1 MSNQKIRNTKT
12 AIMFLLPSLLGI
24 IFFSIIPIIISL
36 VLSFTKWNGIKELSL
51 FARLPK
57 FLSEE
62 FAGVINYVDIL
73 TTEEFWKV
81 LWNTSYFIILYIPLI
96 LVASIMV
103 AMLLNNSFKGISVFR
118 IIYYIPVL
126 TSWVAGA
133 LIWKWV
139 LTPDSTGIMNTI
151 LGFFGI
157 PGPGWLWDANWLMP
171 GVALASVWKDM
182 GFFGLIL
189 LGGLQGINTAYYEAA
204 EIDGAGWWVKFRK
217 ITLPMLSPVTF
228 FIIIMCIIN
237 SFQLFPQVMVMVQD
251 VGGPQG
257 AGMVM
262 VERIY
267 RYAFLYYKMGYA
279 SALSWVL
286 FAIIFI
292 FTMIQLKL
300 QERWVHYES

>member
-1 MSNQKIRNTKT
+1 MRGKKARDTKT
-12 AIMFLLPSLLGI
+12 AVLFLLPSFIGLIL
-24 IFFSIIPIIISL
+24 FSIIPIIISL
-36 VLSFTKWNGIKELSL
+36 MLSFTSWNGISKLLLSQLPQFFKEQ
-51 FARLPK
+51 
-57 FLSEE
+57 
-62 FAGVINYVDIL
+62 FAGAINYKNIL

-81 LWNTSYFIILYIPLI
+81 LWNTTYFIILYIPLI
-96 LVASIMV
+96 LVASIVV
-103 AMLLNNSFKGISVFR
+103 AMLLNNKYKGISVFR

-139 LTPDSTGIMNTI
+139 LTPDSTGVLNAI

-171 GVALASVWKDM
+171 GVAMASVWKDM

-189 LGGLQGINTAYYEAA
+189 LGGLQGINTSYYEAA
-204 EIDGAGWWVKFRK
+204 EMDGAGWWVKFRK

-237 SFQLFPQVMVMVQD
+237 SFQLFPQVMVMIQD
-251 VGGPQG
+251 EGGPNG

-267 RYAFLYYKMGYA
+267 RYAFLYNKMGYA
-279 SALSWVL
+279 SAFSWIL
-286 FAIIFI
+286 FAIIFV

-300 QERWVHYES
+300 QGRWVHYES